1 MEFGDGG
8 VLATPIAIDGAGMQD
23 LAQHTVLVY
32 TGHSHFSSATHA
44 AVWSAYGGGDPRV
57 RGAVR
62 KIRAL
67 ASDAAA
73 ALEAADWPRLARAID
88 DNWTQ
93 QQLLDWSIAT
103 ERTRTIEC
111 AVRKAGAWGVKATGA
126 GAGGCL
132 LAVCP
137 AERRDAVRAAATAA
151 DGAPLDFTFVSGGVE
166 VWETPDTDVVG

>member
-1 MEFGDGG
+1 
-8 VLATPIAIDGAGMQD
+8 
-23 LAQHTVLVY
+23 
-32 TGHSHFSSATHA
+32 
-44 AVWSAYGGGDPRV
+44 VWSAYGGGDARV